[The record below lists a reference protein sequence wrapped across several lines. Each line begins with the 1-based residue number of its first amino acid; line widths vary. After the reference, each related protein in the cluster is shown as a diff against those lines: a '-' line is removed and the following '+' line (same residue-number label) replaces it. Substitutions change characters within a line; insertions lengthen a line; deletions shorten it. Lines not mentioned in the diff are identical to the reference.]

1 MIKVVSFE
9 EIVQWLCT
17 KQQPLWVDKLG
28 RKEKNGIVCHFF
40 SSYEPTS
47 KTILITGDDGLNGKP
62 STIYRFDKTRW
73 DAVMQFMGTLP
84 YAERYISNRYGKHQS
99 MLSIWYSVQIHQ
111 QSVVPIGKRKEVVNE
126 ETDFLTGYAIGR
138 SVLLVR

>member
-84 YAERYISNRYGKHQS
+84 YAERYISNRYGKAP
-99 MLSIWYSVQIHQ
+99 IHA
-111 QSVVPIGKRKEVVNE
+111 VNMVFRSNPPAICRAYWE
-126 ETDFLTGYAIGR
+126 EKGGCK
-138 SVLLVR
+138 